1 VLVSTL
7 ASSAKKKGYELSVA
21 NALWGQKGEGFLQP
35 FLNLMNRYYGAGFRE
50 VDFTHDAEGAAK
62 QINSWAERETRGKIK
77 GVIPSGALDSLTR
90 LAVTSAVY
98 FKGMWDERF
107 AREQTRT
114 QDFRV
119 TPEQRVQVPMMH
131 SSALIGYYF
140 EAEKLQVLEMPY
152 KGDRLSMV
160 ILLPRQV
167 DGLDALEEAF
177 CKSGADEWLRGLE
190 QGFVNVSLPRFA
202 MTVQSRMDEA
212 LKSLGMTDA
221 FALPQADFSDMNGR
235 RDLFLGAV
243 LHKAFVDVNEEGT
256 EAAVVTA
263 VPATRLAIAVAR
275 NRFWADHP
283 FLFLIRDRRTGCILF
298 LGRLKNPS
306 I

>member
-1 VLVSTL
+1 
-7 ASSAKKKGYELSVA
+7 
-21 NALWGQKGEGFLQP
+21 
-35 FLNLMNRYYGAGFRE
+35 
-50 VDFTHDAEGAAK
+50 
-62 QINSWAERETRGKIK
+62 
-77 GVIPSGALDSLTR
+77 
-90 LAVTSAVY
+90 
-98 FKGMWDERF
+98 
-107 AREQTRT
+107 
-114 QDFRV
+114 
-119 TPEQRVQVPMMH
+119 
-131 SSALIGYYF
+131 
-140 EAEKLQVLEMPY
+140 
-152 KGDRLSMV
+152 MV